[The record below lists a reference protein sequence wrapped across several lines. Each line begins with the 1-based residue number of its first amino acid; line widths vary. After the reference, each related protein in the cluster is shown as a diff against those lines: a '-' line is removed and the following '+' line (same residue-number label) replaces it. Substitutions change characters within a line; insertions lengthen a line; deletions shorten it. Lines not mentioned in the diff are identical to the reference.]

1 MSLHTLYSTLHTSH
15 SILHTLHFPL
25 HTLHFTLDTPGS
37 TLYALHFTLYTL
49 PFSLYTLRSTLYT
62 LHCALPPQQ
71 SLSTPYCNNPQPA
84 GSSKPKPSAA
94 PLELLSWLCNPS
106 PPLPQYHFSSPCKLS
121 CSEPQRT
128 LLSVELR
135 SASIF
140 LHFPPAFKNF
150 SVVFFLPFSCQSSIF
165 LHFPPVFNDFPS
177 FSLVFSTT
185 RRRLARERK
194 RCFSSRSEDGSRK
207 R

>member
-1 MSLHTLYSTLHTSH
+1 MVGERLYVTPHLILHTSH
-15 SILHTLHFPL
+15 SILPPH
-25 HTLHFTLDTPGS
+25 S
-37 TLYALHFTLYTL
+37 TLSTPH
-49 PFSLYTLRSTLYT
+49 STLYT
-62 LHCALPPQQ
+62 LHFTLCPFHSTLYAPHFTLYTVHSPHNSHSPPPTVII
-71 SLSTPYCNNPQPA
+71 LSPLVHRSPNHP
-84 GSSKPKPSAA
+84 AA
-94 PLELLSWLCNPS
+94 PLELLSLLCNPS

-135 SASIF
+135 GASIF
-140 LHFPPAFKNF
+140 LHFPPAFKDF

-165 LHFPPVFNDFPS
+165 LHFHPVFNDFPS